1 MKKTPAKR
9 QRTPRRGPGVAE
21 LEKILKEQQ
30 AQDSNTQFPP
40 MSPPPPPPPP
50 PPSHQFLSPSPP
62 LPLTPIPF
70 LPPREFPSRPNLSPF
85 TTLRPRPPPPK
96 SDTQMNIP
104 PQFLPN
110 FQFSPPS
117 LNRQFYN
124 NPMENFTPAS
134 ASSSSCP
141 PATPPPPNCFNQIE
155 QPSSQKSPD
164 LNHPWTTPEE
174 QEQIVSGK
182 RTRPFLDEAHWDP
195 NLFNIARKKGCS
207 SSSSSS
213 SSSEMNRSAMFL
225 DSNLSGSYQLGEDS
239 SSLLALRSS
248 STPNQFAPFH
258 FQETMEASM
267 HRDGGSASNYNKI
280 TFDTSN
286 GSKMKS
292 KSKGKEVNVIG
303 SQAEPKPEPEN
314 EDERDDI
321 DLDLKL

>member
-124 NPMENFTPAS
+124 NPM
-134 ASSSSCP
+134 
-141 PATPPPPNCFNQIE
+141 
-155 QPSSQKSPD
+155 
-164 LNHPWTTPEE
+164 
-174 QEQIVSGK
+174 IVSGK